1 MNRGPACEA
10 VAAAREDIDAVYCNA
25 RIAPSIPDFSR
36 RRDIR
41 KQQVLIIVYA

>member
-1 MNRGPACEA
+1 MIHGPACEA
-10 VAAAREDIDAVYCNA
+10 VAAAREDVDAGYCNA

-41 KQQVLIIVYA
+41 KQQVLIIAYT